1 MKFIWLAF
9 LLVGCAQVTGLNMRK
24 HQFGRQ
30 PTKIVWI
37 QVAGLDHEQLA
48 MLRFN
53 TNNSEEETALESSV
67 CYGQAW
73 SFNLYHLR
81 PTPQAAMLAQ
91 ATGKKDIAGS
101 CDDWKHKPLWGYLS
115 ENGYKNG
122 ILELDARADESLLTA
137 KSCEGKG
144 NTYLDETTLWVMQAN
159 NPMGAEGFLPMVSQ
173 DFKPGRVYWD
183 RTCNAQGCGTAL
195 RTSLGSIYR
204 QFAKN
209 SARHLLLVRDFS
221 FKHALERQ
229 SLSAARDVLREIDK
243 TVENFY
249 QLADSR
255 DDVLVIVSGAG
266 AVDLDFPAEGK
277 DWQTF
282 DLKGTGAP
290 PRRGELAVPVFAY
303 GARAENFCGIYEE
316 SQIFERLITS
326 PKKQGL
332 ELKIIN
338 PFN

>member
-1 MKFIWLAF
+1 LKIIWSLILLA
-9 LLVGCAQVTGLNMRK
+9 GCAQVTGLNMRK

-53 TNNSEEETALESSV
+53 ATNAEEKTVLESST

-73 SFNLYHLR
+73 SFNLYNLR
-81 PTPQAAMLAQ
+81 PTAQGAMLAQ
-91 ATGKKDIAGS
+91 VTGKKDITGS
-101 CDDWKHKPLWGYLS
+101 CEDWQLKPLWGYLAD
-115 ENGYKNG
+115 NGYKNG
-122 ILELDARADESLLTA
+122 ILELDARPEESLLTS
-137 KSCEGKG
+137 KRCEGKG
-144 NTYLDETTLWVMQAN
+144 TTYLDESILWVMQAN
-159 NPMGAEGFLPMVSQ
+159 NPMGAESYLPMVSQ
-173 DFKPGRVYWD
+173 EFKPGRIYWD
-183 RTCNAQGCGTAL
+183 KTCNAQGCGTAL
-195 RTSLGSIYR
+195 RTSLGSVYR

-229 SLSAARDVLREIDK
+229 SLSAAREVLREIDK

-249 QLADSR
+249 QLAEAR
-255 DDVLVIVSGAG
+255 DDVLVLVTGAG
-266 AVDLDFPAEGK
+266 SVDIDFPAEGK
-277 DWQTF
+277 DWQNF
-282 DLKGTGAP
+282 DLKGVGAM
-290 PRRGELAVPVFAY
+290 PRRGELTVPVFAY
-303 GARAENFCGIYEE
+303 GARAENFCGMYEE
-316 SQIFERLITS
+316 SQIFERMTTS